1 MLCKLMLNTLPI
13 TSKDHQRHKKLQN
26 LCLFQLRCLPPMSA
40 HMGTLA
46 NMRSLVIILLGPAP
60 RSSSRR
66 ARNREQCNHGL
77 KMALC
82 SVPVIGSTHPLRTL
96 RRQSSPVHPAFL
108 YPVQSCG
115 RHTLSA
121 VLSLALLSG
130 AIKNAC
136 IIPSSCFTVNL
147 WQSCKFI
154 IYFAQIHI

>member
-1 MLCKLMLNTLPI
+1 MLCKLILNTLAI

-26 LCLFQLRCLPPMSA
+26 LYMPVPAAMPATNVSSHGYASQPA
-40 HMGTLA
+40 KD
-46 NMRSLVIILLGPAP
+46 LVVILLGPAQ

-66 ARNREQCNHGL
+66 ARQSNRVHCHHGL

-82 SVPVIGSTHPLRTL
+82 SVPIVGSTHPLRTL

-147 WQSCKFI
+147 
-154 IYFAQIHI
+154 